1 MGDVETLP
9 KDKLFG
15 MDIKLLRKKPAEDVV
30 FLMYEH
36 VVQTCP
42 SHEHPVE
49 QKPDEEKPVEKK
61 PEEKK
66 PGKPDKSDKFGDKK
80 KPMEEDI
87 KPEEEKPVEQKPD
100 EKKPEEKKPEEKKPG
115 KPDKSLPFDIDFSLL
130 KNKSP
135 QQIAVILRELILKNP
150 EEIGIDVE
158 NLPKDKLFGMDIKL
172 LRKKPAEDVVFL
184 MYEHVVQTC
193 PSHEH
198 PVEQKPDE

>member
-1 MGDVETLP
+1 MGEKKPGKPDKSLPFDIDFSLLKNKTPQQIAVILRELILKNPEEIGIDVENLP

-150 EEIGIDVE
+150 EKI
-158 NLPKDKLFGMDIKL
+158 
-172 LRKKPAEDVVFL
+172 
-184 MYEHVVQTC
+184 
-193 PSHEH
+193 
-198 PVEQKPDE
+198 